1 MIISVWRYSHL
12 ALAVSSFLFVLTASL
27 TGIVLAFEP
36 IQQEIKTQTFPV
48 EETSTATLISNLKE
62 NYLEVF
68 GVKVDAYQRVS
79 VSVLTED
86 GEMAEFYVS
95 PQTGEKVGELTKESS
110 VFQFARSLH
119 RSLFLKTTGRF
130 FVGLT
135 SFLLFLISASG
146 LILLLKRQQG
156 FRKLFS
162 KIIKENFFQYGHV
175 YLGRLFLVPIII
187 ISLSGVYLSLFQF
200 NIIEHPVFNAE
211 FDTEQISATPQLEIA
226 EIPIFKNTPI
236 AEVKSIEFP
245 FSTEVN
251 DYYVLQLQEGSFAV
265 NQFTGEILDE
275 SLLPASEKIFN
286 YSYNLHTGEGN
297 LIWSFVLLLSCVSL
311 LFFIYSGFK
320 ITFKRKAAK
329 IKNKFK
335 LKDCSHLILVG
346 SETGST
352 LQFAVWFQQELQKKG
367 IKAFV
372 AQMNEFEV
380 HQNLQQLIVFTATYG
395 VGEPPTNA
403 TKFEAK
409 LKETH
414 FKNPIQYSVVGF
426 GSFAY
431 PDFCK
436 FAYTTEQ
443 LLDEKQ
449 NANCFL
455 SLHTINNKS
464 AESFNRW
471 LAQWGRLS
479 EINLP
484 KFEGE
489 IETQKRKKVAFQVV
503 RKTALVPNHQ
513 SFLVEL
519 KPVKKQ
525 KLKSGDLLAVSPGKE
540 HHDRLYSL
548 GITSENTILLSVKL
562 HENGVC
568 SNYLHDLNEGEILQA
583 SRLKNKAFYFPKRAK
598 KVMMISTGTGIA
610 PFLGMLA
617 HNTKK
622 IPLQLYWGARDRQA
636 FAPYEPIIT
645 SALKENRLQDFIPVY
660 SREDQQRYVQ
670 DQLAE
675 NASEIAENL
684 KAGGVIMICGSVFMQ
699 QAVLALFTE
708 ICKNHQ
714 LKNLSDYQNRGQLL
728 MDCY

>member
-36 IQQEIKTQTFPV
+36 IQQEIEKSTFPV
-48 EETSTATLISNLKE
+48 EETSTATLISNLKD

-68 GVKVDAYQRVS
+68 AVHVDNYDRVS
-79 VSVLTED
+79 ASVLTED
-86 GEMAEFYVS
+86 GEMAEFYVN
-95 PQTGEKVGELTKESS
+95 PQTGEKVGELAQESS

-162 KIIKENFFQYGHV
+162 KVIKENFFQYGHV
-175 YLGRLFLVPIII
+175 YLGRLFLIPIII

-200 NIIEHPVFNAE
+200 NILTHPVFAAE
-211 FDTEQISATPQLEIA
+211 IDTDTISATPKREIS
-226 EIPIFKNTPI
+226 EFPIFKNTPVS
-236 AEVKSIEFP
+236 ELKSIEFP
-245 FSTEVN
+245 FSAELS
-251 DYYVLQLQEGSFAV
+251 DYYVLQLNEGSLAV
-265 NQFTGEILDE
+265 NQFTGAILDE
-275 SLLPASEKIFN
+275 SLHPVSEKVFH
-286 YSYNLHTGEGN
+286 YTYNLHTGEGN
-297 LIWSFVLLLSCVSL
+297 LIWAFVLLLSCVSL
-311 LFFIYSGFK
+311 LFFIYSGFT

-335 LKDCSHLILVG
+335 FKDCTHLILVG

-352 LQFAVWFQQELQKKG
+352 FQFAVWFQQELIKKG
-367 IKAFV
+367 NKVFV
-372 AQMNEFEV
+372 AQMNEFEA
-380 HQNLQQLIVFTATYG
+380 HKNLQQLIIFTATYG
-395 VGEPPTNA
+395 VGQPPTNA
-403 TKFEAK
+403 TKFEAR
-409 LKETH
+409 LKETQL
-414 FKNPIQYSVVGF
+414 KNPIQYSVVGF

-455 SLHTINNKS
+455 ALHTINNRS

-471 LAQWGRLS
+471 LAQWGSLS
-479 EINLP
+479 EMSLP

-489 IETQKRKKVAFQVV
+489 VETKKRKKVAFQVV
-503 RKTALVPNHQ
+503 RKTALIPNHQ

-519 KPVKKQ
+519 KPIKKQ
-525 KLKSGDLLAVSPGKE
+525 KLTSGDLLAVSPSKV

-548 GITSENTILLSVKL
+548 GVTQQNTILLSVKL
-562 HENGVC
+562 HKNGVC
-568 SNYLHDLNEGEILQA
+568 STYLNNLKEGETVQA

-598 KVMMISTGTGIA
+598 KVVMVATGTGIA

-617 HNTKK
+617 YNKK
-622 IPLQLYWGARDRQA
+622 QISTQLYWGARDRDA
-636 FAPYEPIIT
+636 FIHYEPMIT

-660 SREDQQRYVQ
+660 SQEDQQRYVQ

-675 NASEIAENL
+675 NAAEIAEVL
-684 KAGGVIMICGSVFMQ
+684 KTGGVIMICGSIFMQ
-699 QAVLALFTE
+699 QAVLALLNQ
-708 ICKNHQ
+708 ICETYQ

>member
-27 TGIVLAFEP
+27 TGIILAFEP
-36 IQQEIKTQTFPV
+36 IQQEIETPAFSV

-68 GVKVDAYQRVS
+68 GVKVDGYDRVS
-79 VSVLTED
+79 ASVLTED
-86 GEMAEFYVS
+86 GDMAEFYVN
-95 PQTGEKVGELTKESS
+95 PQTGEKEGELGQESS
-110 VFQFARSLH
+110 LFQFARSLH

-146 LILLLKRQQG
+146 LILLIKRQQG
-156 FRKLFS
+156 LKKIFS
-162 KIIKENFFQYGHV
+162 KIIKDNFFQYGHV
-175 YLGRLFLVPIII
+175 YLGRLFLIPIVI

-200 NIIEHPVFNAE
+200 NIIEHPVFNAKI
-211 FDTEQISATPQLEIA
+211 DTQTISATPERSIA
-226 EIPIFKNTPI
+226 NFPIFKNTPVS
-236 AEVKSIEFP
+236 EVKSIEFP
-245 FSTEVN
+245 FSTEVS
-251 DYYVLQLQEGSFAV
+251 DYYILQLKDGSFAV
-265 NQFTGEILDE
+265 NQFTGAVLDE
-275 SLLPASEKIFN
+275 DQLPASEQLFQ

-297 LIWSFVLLLSCVSL
+297 LIWAFVLLLSCVSM

-320 ITFKRKAAK
+320 ITFKRKSAK

-335 LKDCSHLILVG
+335 FKDCLYLILVG

-352 LQFAVWFQQELQKKG
+352 LQFAVWFQQELLKKG
-367 IKAFV
+367 KKAFV
-372 AQMNEFEV
+372 AQMNEFQY
-380 HQNLQQLIVFTATYG
+380 HDQLQQLIIFTATYG

-409 LKETH
+409 LKEIQ
-414 FKNPIQYSVVGF
+414 FSNPINYSVVGF

-436 FAYTTEQ
+436 FAYTTER
-443 LLDEKQ
+443 LLDEKE

-464 AESFNRW
+464 TESFNRW
-471 LAQWGRLS
+471 LEQWARLR
-479 EINLP
+479 ELNFP

-489 IETQKRKKVAFQVV
+489 VETKKRKKVAFQVV
-503 RKTALVPNHQ
+503 KTTPLIPNHQ
-513 SFLVEL
+513 TFLVEL
-519 KPVKKQ
+519 RPVKNQ
-525 KLKSGDLLAVSPGKE
+525 KLKSGDLLAVSAGKE
-540 HHDRLYSL
+540 HHDRFYSL
-548 GITSENTILLSVKL
+548 GITSTNNILLSVKL

-568 SNYLHDLNEGEILQA
+568 STYLNKLKEGDLVHA
-583 SRLKNKAFYFPKRAK
+583 SRLKNKAFYFPKKAK
-598 KVMMISTGTGIA
+598 KVVMISTGTGIA
-610 PFLGMLA
+610 PFLGMLV

-622 IPLQLYWGARDRQA
+622 IPTQLYWGARDRHA
-636 FAPYEPIIT
+636 LTHYEPIINST
-645 SALKENRLQDFIPVY
+645 LNEGKLKRFLPVY
-660 SREDQQRYVQ
+660 SREDQQQYVQ
-670 DQLAE
+670 DQLRENTAE
-675 NASEIAENL
+675 IGEVFKN
-684 KAGGVIMICGSVFMQ
+684 GGVVMICGSIFMQ
-699 QAVLALFTE
+699 QAVLGLLTE
-708 ICKNHQ
+708 ICEKNR